1 MKTSFKTLLALAAV
15 GASALISQAQT
26 APKILVLDI
35 RKAFQ
40 SHYKAAEMDEALKGE
55 QQKAQQE
62 FSSKEKELV
71 DLSEKIKALDEQT
84 KNPALTKEAQAKI
97 MADGEKMVQEFQGK
111 QQELQAFA
119 NDARR
124 KIGEKQQNI
133 TSLLVEDITKKGVEI
148 GKKKGADL
156 VLSKD
161 TVIYTNPAW
170 EITDEVI
177 AEINKDK
184 PAGAPAAKPAAAA
197 PAPATKP
204 AAQAPAAEGAPT
216 IVFPG
221 AKK

>member
-1 MKTSFKTLLALAAV
+1 MKTSFKSLLALAAV
-15 GASALISQAQT
+15 SATALISQAQT

-35 RKAFQ
+35 GRAFQ

-62 FSSKEKELV
+62 FSAKEKELV
-71 DLSEKIKALDEQT
+71 DLSEKIKGLDEQT

-97 MADGEKMVQEFQGK
+97 MADGEKMVQDFQGK

-124 KIGEKQQNI
+124 KIGEKQQNV
-133 TSLLVEDITKKGVEI
+133 TNLLIEDITKKGQEI

-156 VLSKD
+156 VLPKN
-161 TVIYTNPAW
+161 TVVYSNPAW

-184 PAGAPAAKPAAAA
+184 PAGSPAAKPAAAT
-197 PAPATKP
+197 PAPAAKP